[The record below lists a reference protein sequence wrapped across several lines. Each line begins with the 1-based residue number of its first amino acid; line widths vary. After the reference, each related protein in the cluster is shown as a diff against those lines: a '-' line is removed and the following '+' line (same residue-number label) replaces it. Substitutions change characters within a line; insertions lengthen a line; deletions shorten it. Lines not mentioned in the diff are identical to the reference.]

1 VPAEERT
8 LNACAATGST
18 PHLARRVGLFD
29 ATMIVMGGI
38 VGSGIFMNPSV
49 VARHVHTAGAILG
62 AWVAGGLIAL
72 AGAFIYAELAA
83 RLPAAGG
90 QYAYLREA
98 FHPALGFLYGWVV
111 LLVIQTGGMAA
122 VAVTFAAYF
131 LELTALPLAPQLVA
145 SVLLAGLAAVNCLGV
160 RAGSGVQ
167 SAFMVLK
174 IGVLLALIGG
184 GFWFL
189 LSHGGAA
196 APATPAPTVP
206 PPASPPSPFALLT
219 AFGAAMVPV
228 LFAYGGWQTSNFVAE
243 EIREPRKNLPR
254 ALIMGVV
261 AVIAL
266 YLAVNYV
273 CVRVLGPEALAR
285 TSTPASA
292 VMQAAFGRAGG
303 RWIAVGIAISTLGFL
318 SQAMLTAPRLYFAMA
333 RDRLFFPAVA
343 WIDPRRRVP
352 SVAIVLQAVMAIVI
366 AVSGRYEQIL
376 SYVIA
381 MEFLFY
387 ALTAAS
393 LFVFRRR
400 ERVGGARA
408 VVRAP
413 GEAEAAAGPLLL
425 RVPGHPVTTG
435 LAVLVAATVVVN
447 TAYKYPVNTGIGMAI
462 LLAGVPAY
470 LLWSRG
476 GAKPFAPG
484 SDTARRPAPPPA

>member
-1 VPAEERT
+1 M
-8 LNACAATGST
+8 

-49 VARHVHTAGAILG
+49 VARHVHTPAAILG
-62 AWVAGGLIAL
+62 AWVVGGLIAL

-131 LELTALPLAPQLVA
+131 LDLTGLPLAPQLVA
-145 SVLLAGLAAVNCLGV
+145 SLLLAALALVNCLGV

-184 GFWFL
+184 GAWFL
-189 LSHGGAA
+189 LRDGAA
-196 APATPAPTVP
+196 AAVSP
-206 PPASPPSPFALLT
+206 PPSPAPGAPAAARSAFGLLT

-228 LFAYGGWQTSNFVAE
+228 LFAYGGWQTANFVAE
-243 EIREPRKNLPR
+243 EVREPRKNLPR
-254 ALIMGVV
+254 ALVMGVV

-292 VMQAAFGRAGG
+292 VMQAAFGRAGA

-352 SVAIVLQAVMAIVI
+352 SVAIVLQAVLAIVI

-381 MEFLFY
+381 MEFVFY

-400 ERVGGARA
+400 EGRGSARA
-408 VVRAP
+408 VVAAP
-413 GEAEAAAGPLLL
+413 GEAPAAAAPLLL

-462 LLAGVPAY
+462 LLAGIPAY
-470 LLWSRG
+470 LLWSRR
-476 GAKPFAPG
+476 AA
-484 SDTARRPAPPPA
+484 ARRPAPPPP